1 MKPPKFTYHAPRTVE
16 EALALLAEHSSEA
29 KVLAGGQSL
38 LPVMA
43 MRLAS
48 PAHLID
54 INRLD
59 ELATLDVDAQGV
71 TVGALVRHARLEG
84 DLEVRGRVPIVGEA
98 LRCVAH
104 PVIRNRGTT
113 VGSLTHADPSAEMP
127 AILALLGG
135 SVVARSTAGERVIDA
150 ADFFVG
156 PMESALRYDEL
167 AVAARFPAPAGRS
180 GSCFDEITRRHGDYA
195 MCGVGTLVTLDES
208 DRLQSLSMSFVSVG
222 DVPEALDLSDLV
234 GGVAADEVDLTAVA
248 ERAGELI
255 DPPSDLHASAD
266 FRRHLAVTL
275 ARRTTRAA
283 LARARRTNRVD
294 GTPARSVQKSGQKE
308 TA

>member
-1 MKPPKFTYHAPRTVE
+1 MKPPKFTYHAPRSVE
-16 EALALLAEHSSEA
+16 EALALLAEHSTDA

-43 MRLAS
+43 MRLAA

-59 ELATLDVDAQGV
+59 GLASIDVDAAGV
-71 TVGALVRHARLEG
+71 TVGALVRHARLEA
-84 DLEVRGRVPIVGEA
+84 EEAVRRHVPIVPEA

-135 SVVARSTAGERVIDA
+135 SVVARSAAGERVIDA

-180 GSCFDEITRRHGDYA
+180 GTCFDEITRRHGDYA
-195 MCGVGTLVTLDES
+195 MCGVGTVVTLDDD
-208 DRLQSLSMSFVSVG
+208 DRVQSLWMSFVSIG
-222 DVPEALDLSDLV
+222 DVPERLDLSEV
-234 GGVAADEVDLTAVA
+234 VAGTHADEVDPAVVG
-248 ERAGELI
+248 ERAGELV

-275 ARRTTRAA
+275 ARRTTRTA
-283 LARARRTNRVD
+283 LARARRATPLD
-294 GTPARSVQKSGQKE
+294 GATMPGAREE